1 MVISLT
7 LDGGRFYIE
16 TSPLICCA
24 KQWTGFFML
33 GISVMKKLM
42 TNAPIIEKQTF
53 TQQTYRLLMGS
64 RL

>member
-16 TSPLICCA
+16 TSRLICCA
-24 KQWTGFFML
+24 KQWTGLFML
-33 GISVMKKLM
+33 GISVMKKST

-53 TQQTYRLLMGS
+53 TQQTYGLLMGS